1 MQLPIRST
9 PVDFAFQV
17 HTQVG
22 MHCLGAKVNHQLVTL
37 NEELKSGDVIEIIT
51 GKKQTPSISWQKFVV
66 TSKARNA
73 ISKYIKNASIS
84 ESIKLGKEILLKTL
98 RRLKIYN
105 QKQQYLD
112 AYSNFGFRDEDTY
125 LSAIGHG
132 KLAFREIH
140 NKISPGQTE
149 REDSTYKKIGDA
161 IETALRPKDGI
172 LLDGIN
178 NLMIKYGKC
187 CNPIPGDDVTGFVTR
202 GRGLTVHRTTCHSLP
217 LVTQEEERL
226 VPVDWNIP
234 RGTTFNSRL
243 KIVGMDYKGLLKNLS
258 ECIGGQNININS
270 VDIKVNGAIATAY
283 FIVQIKNKRQLD
295 RLIKKLSFVKNV
307 DNVER
312 VGR

>member
-1 MQLPIRST
+1 
-9 PVDFAFQV
+9 
-17 HTQVG
+17 
-22 MHCLGAKVNHQLVTL
+22 
-37 NEELKSGDVIEIIT
+37 
-51 GKKQTPSISWQKFVV
+51 
-66 TSKARNA
+66 
-73 ISKYIKNASIS
+73 
-84 ESIKLGKEILLKTL
+84 
-98 RRLKIYN
+98 
-105 QKQQYLD
+105 
-112 AYSNFGFRDEDTY
+112 
-125 LSAIGHG
+125 
-132 KLAFREIH
+132 
-140 NKISPGQTE
+140 
-149 REDSTYKKIGDA
+149 
-161 IETALRPKDGI
+161 
-172 LLDGIN
+172 
-178 NLMIKYGKC
+178 
-187 CNPIPGDDVTGFVTR
+187 
-202 GRGLTVHRTTCHSLP
+202 LTIHRTTCNSLP